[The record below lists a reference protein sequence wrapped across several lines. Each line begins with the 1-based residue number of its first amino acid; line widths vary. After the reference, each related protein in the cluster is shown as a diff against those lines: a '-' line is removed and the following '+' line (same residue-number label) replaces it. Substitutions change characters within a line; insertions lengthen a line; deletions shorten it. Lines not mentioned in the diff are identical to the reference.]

1 MPVCFHPDSSN
12 AGLQKAAKAAGG
24 DPVEFSSS
32 SSKCL
37 DIALVN
43 NMPDKAL
50 QSTERQFWSLLDPAS
65 DGILVRLSL
74 YALPD
79 VPRADLGRRHVGAF
93 YSNLDS
99 LWDRDIDGLIV
110 TGTEPRAANL
120 RDEPYWQDMTR
131 LIEWAAENTHS
142 SIWSCLAA
150 HAAVLHMDG
159 IARHRLPQKR
169 FGLFEFDRV
178 SEHPLTDGVPSRLVI
193 PHSRWNDLPEDQ
205 LSACG
210 YTLLTRSDEA
220 GADAFVKEGDSLFVF
235 FQGHPE
241 YNANAL
247 LLEYSRDVGRYLR
260 RESDAYPPIPRG
272 YFDRETTQALTAL
285 QRRAFSDRR
294 EELLGEFPTVLTT
307 RNLVNTWQSSATGI
321 YGNWLKYL
329 SARKE
334 QQLSR
339 KEPARHRELPAQRR
353 FAAGD

>member
-1 MPVCFHPDSSN
+1 MPVCFHPDSSSR
-12 AGLQKAAKAAGG
+12 GLRKAATFPGG
-24 DPVEFSSS
+24 EAMEFSASS
-32 SSKCL
+32 SNCL

-50 QSTERQFWSLLDPAS
+50 QPTERQFATLLESAS
-65 DGILVRLSL
+65 GEVVVRLSL

-79 VPRADLGRRHVGAF
+79 VPRADLGRRHIGAC
-93 YSNLDS
+93 YSSLDS
-99 LWDRDIDGLIV
+99 LWDRQIDGLIV

-120 RDEPYWQDMTR
+120 RDEPYWRDIAK
-131 LIEWAAENTHS
+131 LIEWASGNTHS

-159 IARHRLPQKR
+159 IARRRLPQKR

-178 SEHPLTDGVPSRLVI
+178 SEHPLAAGVASPLVI

-205 LSACG
+205 LAACG
-210 YTLLTRSDEA
+210 YTILTRSTEA
-220 GADAFVKEGDSLFVF
+220 GADAFIKEQDSLFVL

-241 YNANAL
+241 YTANTL

-285 QRRAFSDRR
+285 QQRALTDRR
-294 EELLGEFPTVLTT
+294 EDLLAEFPTVLTT
-307 RNLVNTWQSSATGI
+307 RNLAHSWQSSAARL
-321 YGNWLKYL
+321 YGNWLHYL
-329 SARKE
+329 CARKE

-339 KEPARHRELPAQRR
+339 KEPARRLLANRR